1 MGEGKESSESL
12 KPDMGIH
19 VSSRDGVEG
28 QREQEGVLTGK
39 LSTAD
44 FGPREVRT
52 HKHISWR
59 FHTLR

>member
-1 MGEGKESSESL
+1 MGGGKVSSESL
-12 KPDMGIH
+12 KPDMGTH
-19 VSSRDGVEG
+19 VFSRDGVEG
-28 QREQEGVLTGK
+28 QKEEEGDLTGR

-59 FHTLR
+59 FHTPR